1 MLSMMMQ
8 CRSETVTRYW
18 PLLEYWSEAATS
30 PTSTLRQ
37 MILMV
42 VVMIVVKNN
51 ETSLTVIHTMLHSIS
66 GDS

>member
-30 PTSTLRQ
+30 PTSTLGQ

-42 VVMIVVKNN
+42 VVMIVV
-51 ETSLTVIHTMLHSIS
+51 
-66 GDS
+66 